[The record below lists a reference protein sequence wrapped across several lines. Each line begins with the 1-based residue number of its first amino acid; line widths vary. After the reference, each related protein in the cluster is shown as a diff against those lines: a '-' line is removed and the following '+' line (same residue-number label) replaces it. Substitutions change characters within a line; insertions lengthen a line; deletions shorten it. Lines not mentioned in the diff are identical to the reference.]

1 MNAPE
6 KTLRDLKKSPPGK
19 RFQTLYRKRQQSRR
33 GGLKNA
39 AFIIAGIMVIA
50 AGVLTYPIPV
60 TPSELMI
67 LMGIALIAQG
77 SRHGAIVLDW
87 IERRLRRR
95 FSGVLKVWK
104 GLPRSAK
111 VFLAALWMAFTSAM
125 GYFVYRLIF
134 EA

>member
-6 KTLRDLKKSPPGK
+6 KTLRDLKKSSPGK
-19 RFQTLYRKRQQSRR
+19 RFQTLYRKRQQSRG

-39 AFIIAGIMVIA
+39 GFIIAGLIVTA

-67 LMGIALIAQG
+67 LLGIALIAQG
-77 SRHGAIVLDW
+77 SWHGAIALDW
-87 IERRLRRR
+87 IEQRLRRR

-104 GLPRSAK
+104 RLPRRAK
-111 VFLAALWMAFTSAM
+111 VFLGALWMAFTSAI
-125 GYFVYRLIF
+125 GYFVSRLIF